1 MTLVSSVNK
10 NTISTFGEVEL
21 MAQYFFLSLCLD
33 YHSFFF
39 FLVIF
44 MGVFWLYWDRT
55 VESIAWRERGIELNS
70 GRRERSC
77 TICWRTK
84 HEAIGADRLS

>member
-1 MTLVSSVNK
+1 
-10 NTISTFGEVEL
+10 
-21 MAQYFFLSLCLD
+21 
-33 YHSFFF
+33 
-39 FLVIF
+39 

-84 HEAIGADRLS
+84 HEAIGRQIIIVFKQFIIFVGFSDSDRKFGLFLKMIKN